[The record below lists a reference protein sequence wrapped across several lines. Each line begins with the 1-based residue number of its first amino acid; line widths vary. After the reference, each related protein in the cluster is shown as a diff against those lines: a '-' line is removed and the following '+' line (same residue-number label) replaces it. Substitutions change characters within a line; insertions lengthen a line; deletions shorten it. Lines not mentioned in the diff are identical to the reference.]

1 MRVAPVTVE
10 ATFLRRLNRF
20 SCLVSIGGE
29 REIVYLPNSGRL
41 ESVLVPGQTVFLVE
55 KSHSGRRTR
64 YDLTMA
70 YVGKDIVSVDGR
82 VPADLFDEAIREK
95 RLPQFDGYSVV
106 RREATFCRSRLD
118 FLLGG
123 QNRQGYYVEV
133 KSVTLVEGGRALFP
147 DAPTERGRRHLE
159 DLMRARREGYDAA
172 VVFIV
177 QRRDALRFSPNDG
190 VDPAFART
198 LRDASRQGVRVY
210 CYGCMVTLEKVD
222 ISGELVVCM

>member
-1 MRVAPVTVE
+1 MMKVDPMTAE
-10 ATFLRRLNRF
+10 ATYLRRLNRF
-20 SCLVSIGGE
+20 SCLVNIGDE

-41 ESVLVPGQTVFLVE
+41 ENILVPGHTIFLVE
-55 KSHSGRRTR
+55 KSHSSRRTR

-70 YVGKDIVSVDGR
+70 YVGKDIVSVDSR
-82 VPADLFDEAIREK
+82 VPAELFDEAIREK

-106 RREATFCRSRLD
+106 RREAAFCRSRLD

-123 QNRQGYYVEV
+123 QNRQGYVEV
-133 KSVTLVEGGRALFP
+133 KSVTLVEGSKALFP

-159 DLMRARREGYDAA
+159 DLMRARREGFDAA

-177 QRRDALRFSPNDG
+177 QRQDAQSFSPNDG

-210 CYGCMVTLEKVD
+210 CYGCRVTLEKID
-222 ISGELVVCM
+222 ISGELAVCM

>member
-1 MRVAPVTVE
+1 MKVDPMMVE
-10 ATFLRRLNRF
+10 ATYLRRLNRF
-20 SCLVSIGGE
+20 SCLVNREGDN
-29 REIVYLPNSGRL
+29 EIVYLPNSGRL
-41 ESVLVPGQTVFLVE
+41 ENVLVPRQTVFLVE

-70 YVGKDIVSVDGR
+70 YVGKDIVSVDSR
-82 VPADLFDEAIREK
+82 VPAELFDEAIREK
-95 RLPQFDGYSVV
+95 RLAQFDGYYVV
-106 RREATFCRSRLD
+106 RREADFCRSRLD

-123 QNRQGYYVEV
+123 QDSQGYYVEV

-159 DLMRARREGYDAA
+159 DLIRASREGYDAA

-177 QRRDALRFSPNDG
+177 QRQDAQIFSPNDG
-190 VDPAFART
+190 VDLAFAKT
-198 LRDASRQGVRVY
+198 LRDASRQGVLVY
-210 CYGCMVTLEKVD
+210 CYGCRVTLENVD